1 MHPRVFIALVVTLLA
16 ALAAVFMG
24 IKKQVGVRSY
34 GYPVGRVVRAGSQ
47 LAVVM
52 QRCDP
57 YIPSL
62 QGTAESKKSYS
73 FELLLVPETATGD
86 TRTTSLARSVRSGD
100 RRHYVGVQHV
110 ESGILWY
117 STSTTA
123 GLDLATLQPVKMPV
137 PAVVANKPI
146 SELIGSS
153 FPADEPYRA
162 RIAQIG
168 PDEWLM
174 LATEL
179 DARNDLKSGFGMP
192 RNSDAERTFKPR
204 TLYRVTT
211 KSDPKPR
218 IETFAPITQLTI
230 RNAAFLRKAQTGE
243 LYRFTQPDGFL
254 IVHEGDPST
263 PTTLRL
269 SRMHVD
275 GSLAWTTDTTIE
287 RLTQLLPHDTLPAF
301 VGELVKTAS
310 PINPHPAIVV
320 VNVTDGTMNVKSL
333 VAPAR

>member
-1 MHPRVFIALVVTLLA
+1 MHPRVFVALVVTVLA

-34 GYPVGRVVRAGSQ
+34 GYPVGRVVRAGSH

-73 FELLLVPETATGD
+73 FELWMVPETAVGD
-86 TRTTSLARSVRSGD
+86 VRSTVLGRSMRSGD
-100 RRHYVGVQHV
+100 RRHYVGVEHV
-110 ESGILWY
+110 ESGVLWY
-117 STSTTA
+117 STSATQ
-123 GLDLATLQPVKMPV
+123 GIDVATLRPVNMSV

-146 SELIGSS
+146 SQLIGSS
-153 FPADEPYRA
+153 QRADEPYRA
-162 RIAQIG
+162 RVAPLG
-168 PDEWLM
+168 SDEWLM

-179 DARNDLKSGFGMP
+179 DASNDLKSGFRMP
-192 RNSDAERTFKPR
+192 RNTDAERTLKPR
-204 TLYRVTT
+204 TLYRIVT
-211 KSDPKPR
+211 KSDPTPR
-218 IETFAPITQLTI
+218 IETFTPITQLSI
-230 RNAAFLRKAQTGE
+230 RNAAFVRKSASGE

-254 IVHEGDPST
+254 IMHEGDPGAPMT
-263 PTTLRL
+263 IRL
-269 SRMHVD
+269 SRMNVD

-320 VNVTDGTMNVKSL
+320 VHVTDGSMQVKSL
-333 VAPAR
+333 VAPAQ